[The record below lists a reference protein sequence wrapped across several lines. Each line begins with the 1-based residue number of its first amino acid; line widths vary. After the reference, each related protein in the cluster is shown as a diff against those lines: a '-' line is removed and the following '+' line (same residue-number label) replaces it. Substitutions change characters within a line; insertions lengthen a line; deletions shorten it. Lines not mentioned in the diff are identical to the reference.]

1 MFRVSSDVLLGE
13 DLRVRYRERLALS
26 VDRLVLHEGEIL
38 AVLGPNGAG
47 KSTLMRVLA
56 MLQAPTSGRV
66 WYRGR
71 TGAGAAETLRRSS
84 AAVFQRPHLWAG
96 SVAHNISLFLR
107 FRRVGPA
114 DTRKRVESIAE
125 LLGIDSLLDEPAA
138 TLSAGEAQR
147 VALARAL
154 VLEPAILFLDEP
166 TSNLDADVRTTLR
179 QDIER
184 LARTRAGSTLFV
196 THDRHEAFSLA
207 DRIAVLEDGEIVQVG
222 TPTDLYENPSTLYI
236 ASLTGAELA
245 VRGQVTG
252 SEDGLLLVSVE
263 GVSMCAVGTAPP
275 AAAVKIAYRPEDL
288 VLADPGENE
297 ILDSARNSFFATVS
311 EMRVLGGL
319 VRVRLDGPP
328 RMVALV
334 SRPAAEQ
341 IGLEQGRRVAVRIKA
356 TALHAFPI

>member
-1 MFRVSSDVLLGE
+1 MSSDVLLGE
-13 DLRVRYRERLALS
+13 DLCVRYRERLVLS
-26 VDRLVLHEGEIL
+26 VERLSLHEGEIL

-56 MLQAPTSGRV
+56 MLQAPSSGRV

-71 TGAGAAETLRRSS
+71 TGARAAETLRRSS

-96 SVAHNISLFLR
+96 SVAHNISQSLR
-107 FRRVGPA
+107 FQRAGPA
-114 DTRKRVESIAE
+114 DVRERVSSIAE
-125 LLGIDSLLDEPAA
+125 LLGIDSLLDESAS
-138 TLSAGEAQR
+138 TLSGGEAQR

-166 TSNLDADVRTTLR
+166 TSNLDSDVRTTLR

-184 LARTRAGSTLFV
+184 LARTRAGSTLLV

-207 DRIAVLEDGEIVQVG
+207 DRIAVLEDGQLVQVG
-222 TPTDLYENPSTLYI
+222 TPTDLYEDPATLYI

-245 VRGQVTG
+245 VRGRVTG
-252 SEDGLLLVSVE
+252 SENGLLFVSVD
-263 GVSMCAVGTAPP
+263 GVSMCAVG
-275 AAAVKIAYRPEDL
+275 AASPDAVVKIAYRPEDL
-288 VLADPGENE
+288 VLADPGEDE
-297 ILDSARNSFFATVS
+297 LLDSARNSFFATVS
-311 EMRVLGGL
+311 EMRMLGGL

-334 SRPAAEQ
+334 SRPAADK
-341 IGLEQGRRVAVRIKA
+341 IGLEQGCRVAVRIKA
-356 TALHAFPI
+356 AALHAFPI